1 VAKRLAAEW
10 EKQDGILIAW
20 PNQRTDWAYILKDV
34 EKTYIEISKA
44 ISEYEKV
51 IILTNNRDGLK
62 KRLNKEK
69 VNITNLILLE
79 LRYNDTWARD
89 FGPLVLKEEDGFE
102 ILDFTFNGWGLKFP
116 ACFDNLITRNLY
128 KNGFF
133 KNSRL
138 KTLNFVLEGGAIE
151 TNGEGIILTTERC
164 LLSPN
169 RNPEFSKEEIETKL
183 KEYLSAKEIIWIKNG
198 YLEGDDTDSH
208 IDTLVRFARENT
220 ILYVSPPEDKS
231 DPHYNELKRMEEEI
245 ENLKN
250 KFNILPL
257 PFAPV
262 VFDKNGNRL
271 PSTYA
276 NFLIT
281 NEALLLP
288 SYRDKKLDPL
298 AAEILKEA
306 FPAKEIVMIDSIPL
320 IHQHGSIHCIT
331 MQLPQ
336 GILNV

>member
-20 PNQRTDWAYILKDV
+20 PDKHTDWACILKDV
-34 EKTYIEISKA
+34 EDTYIELVKVV
-44 ISEYEKV
+44 SEFEKV
-51 IILTNNRDGLK
+51 VVLTYNTENLQKKLK
-62 KRLNKEK
+62 KKK
-69 VNITNLILLE
+69 VNISNIVFAE
-79 LRYNDTWARD
+79 IPYNDTWARD

-116 ACFDNLITRNLY
+116 ACFDNLITRKLY
-128 KNGFF
+128 KNSFF

-169 RNPEFSKEEIETKL
+169 RNPEFSKEEIETRL

-208 IDTLVRFARENT
+208 IDTLVRFAPENT

-250 KFNILPL
+250 RFNILPL

-288 SYRDKKLDPL
+288 SYRDKKLDFL
-298 AAEILKEA
+298 AIEIIKQV